1 MSKRITTEEYK
12 KQLFDKFNGNIE
24 CLEDYID
31 ARTKILHICHKHN
44 YEYKTSP
51 RSLLQVASCGCK
63 YCGIDSN
70 VERFTK
76 TTEQFKK
83 EVYDLVG
90 NEYEILSEYSGQ
102 SNDVKF
108 KHICG
113 NECHYF
119 SMTPKVF
126 LRGGR
131 CYCKGTNKLI
141 VGFNDMYTKRPDLVD
156 LLYDKSEA
164 YKNTINSEK
173 IVEWICPNCGEIIK
187 EKICNVSNYKL
198 VCPKCS
204 DGISYPNKFIYNILK
219 EVNDDLD
226 FLIREYKPKWCKYK
240 LSNGKERYGIYDI
253 YFGINGKKYIVEMDG
268 SFHFKTRKS
277 AKISIK
283 LQNEIDENKTKLA
296 KENNIDIIR
305 IDCNY
310 GETDDRFMY
319 IKNNII
325 NSKLSEVID
334 ILKIDFDKC
343 NLQSLNSLV
352 IQTAEYWNKG
362 FSTTEIKK
370 ILCIGNTTLY
380 RYLKRCN
387 EIGLITNYTKEESKK
402 RLYNA
407 KVKKHC
413 SI

>member
-1 MSKRITTEEYK
+1 M
-12 KQLFDKFNGNIE
+12 
-24 CLEDYID
+24 
-31 ARTKILHICHKHN
+31 
-44 YEYKTSP
+44 
-51 RSLLQVASCGCK
+51 
-63 YCGIDSN
+63 
-70 VERFTK
+70 
-76 TTEQFKK
+76 
-83 EVYDLVG
+83 
-90 NEYEILSEYSGQ
+90 
-102 SNDVKF
+102 
-108 KHICG
+108 
-113 NECHYF
+113 
-119 SMTPKVF
+119 
-126 LRGGR
+126 
-131 CYCKGTNKLI
+131 
-141 VGFNDMYTKRPDLVD
+141 
-156 LLYDKSEA
+156 
-164 YKNTINSEK
+164 
-173 IVEWICPNCGEIIK
+173 
-187 EKICNVSNYKL
+187 
-198 VCPKCS
+198 
-204 DGISYPNKFIYNILK
+204 
-219 EVNDDLD
+219 D

-240 LSNGKERYGIYDI
+240 LSNGKEKYGIYDI

-268 SFHFKTRKS
+268 SFHFKTRKN